1 LDQEELLAPVEKE
14 PSETEKIAAR
24 RNRERIER
32 ADAIDQKL
40 LSKYLPAT
48 MNEFLPNT
56 IPGPDDNFSPSPWLM
71 EAIKLVMASEV
82 QMPKEPPVSFNLSN
96 EAIL

>member
-1 LDQEELLAPVEKE
+1 
-14 PSETEKIAAR
+14 
-24 RNRERIER
+24 
-32 ADAIDQKL
+32 
-40 LSKYLPAT
+40 
-48 MNEFLPNT
+48 
-56 IPGPDDNFSPSPWLM
+56 M